1 MADEEVCKKR
11 SVNIGIFLSP
21 LYVHKK
27 IRKLKSY
34 YLQDRDSLC
43 MMMCPIFRPMVSQSY
58 LRRPI
63 VQRAQ
68 WACKL

>member
-1 MADEEVCKKR
+1 MKKR
-11 SVNIGIFLSP
+11 ARKVNIGIFLSP

-43 MMMCPIFRPMVSQSY
+43 MTMCPIFCPMVSQSY